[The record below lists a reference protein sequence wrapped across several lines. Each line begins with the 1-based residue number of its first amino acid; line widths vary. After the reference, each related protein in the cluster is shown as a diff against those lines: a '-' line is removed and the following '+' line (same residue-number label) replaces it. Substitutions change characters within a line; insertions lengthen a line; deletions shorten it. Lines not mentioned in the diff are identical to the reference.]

1 MKNIAFYGNDNLFWT
16 YSTPN
21 LAIPN
26 KETLLGSK
34 KQHQTLGGD
43 LIIRPNTENTKS
55 LGILDSLTNISSQLL
70 LEAEEIQT
78 ESDEI
83 TKELP
88 RIHLIKFDQ
97 AKSRLYEVFS
107 FEHANITPYSMLHYN
122 EQKRILLIGSKQK
135 IELFDCNNN
144 NTPIHINTWDLPS
157 TLLGLKCEEN
167 CVLLLLGQQKCIDN
181 TGASF
186 LSFDTTTKYTNL
198 ELWNVTLPNMEKAPA
213 TSVVPTVPN
222 MVSADTVA
230 ILSAIQ
236 SLQLLVEDQYRR
248 VNERLDRLEAA
259 MNLNS
264 KQ

>member
-1 MKNIAFYGNDNLFWT
+1 MK
-16 YSTPN
+16 
-21 LAIPN
+21 
-26 KETLLGSK
+26 
-34 KQHQTLGGD
+34 
-43 LIIRPNTENTKS
+43 
-55 LGILDSLTNISSQLL
+55 
-70 LEAEEIQT
+70 
-78 ESDEI
+78 
-83 TKELP
+83 
-88 RIHLIKFDQ
+88 
-97 AKSRLYEVFS
+97 
-107 FEHANITPYSMLHYN
+107 
-122 EQKRILLIGSKQK
+122 
-135 IELFDCNNN
+135 
-144 NTPIHINTWDLPS
+144 DLPS

-167 CVLLLLGQQKCIDN
+167 CALLLLGQQKGIDN

-213 TSVVPTVPN
+213 TSVVNTVPN

-259 MNLNS
+259 MNLNT